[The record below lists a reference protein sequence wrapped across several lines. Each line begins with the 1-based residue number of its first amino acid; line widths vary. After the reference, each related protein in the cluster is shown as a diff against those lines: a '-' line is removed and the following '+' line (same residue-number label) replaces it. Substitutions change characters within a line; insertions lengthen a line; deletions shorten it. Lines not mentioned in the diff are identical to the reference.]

1 MWPAPVGSWC
11 GIARRDIRNLADFGH
26 AGRVLPTPKPFFAT
40 LHTLL
45 DAEGEI
51 TLGELLDAAGEQTY
65 GLLVLLLS
73 MPNLIPGL
81 NLGLAPVGGV
91 GLMALGA
98 QLAWGTPHPWIPKRI
113 QMQPIH
119 KGRIKDGLAKFEFQL
134 NRFRWRGAVQRP
146 LSHRW
151 MGALIGW
158 TGFLLALPVPL
169 PFGNQLPAAIL
180 CLLGAALLEERPTW
194 AWIGALAS
202 IGNTLYFA
210 FSFDL
215 ILRASTRAFHVLVK

>member
-1 MWPAPVGSWC
+1 MQ
-11 GIARRDIRNLADFGH
+11 
-26 AGRVLPTPKPFFAT
+26 PTLKPFFET
-40 LHTLL
+40 LHALL

-73 MPNLIPGL
+73 LPNLIPGL
-81 NLGLAPVGGV
+81 NVGLAPVGGI

-98 QLAWGTPHPWIPKRI
+98 QLAWGKAHPWVPRRV
-113 QMQPIH
+113 QAQPIH
-119 KGRIKDGLAKFEFQL
+119 KGRIKDALAKFETQL
-134 NRFRWRGAVQRP
+134 SRCRWHGSQRRP
-146 LSHRW
+146 LSPRS
-151 MGALIGW
+151 MGTLIAW

-180 CLLGAALLEERPTW
+180 CLLGAALLEDRPAW
-194 AWIGALAS
+194 AWIGAAAS
-202 IGNTLYFA
+202 FANSLYFA

-215 ILRASTRAFHVLVK
+215 IFRAFMKAFHLLAN

>member
-1 MWPAPVGSWC
+1 MKAEPVF
-11 GIARRDIRNLADFGH
+11 RH
-26 AGRVLPTPKPFFAT
+26 PGRVRPSPKPFFET
-40 LHTLL
+40 LHALL

-73 MPNLIPGL
+73 LPNLIPGL
-81 NLGLAPVGGV
+81 NVGLAPVGGI

-98 QLAWGTPHPWIPKRI
+98 QLAWGTPHPWVPVRI
-113 QMQPIH
+113 QAQPIH
-119 KGRIKDGLAKFEFQL
+119 KGRIKDALAKLEAQL
-134 NRFRWRGAVQRP
+134 SRLRWRGARPGP

-151 MGALIGW
+151 IGACIAW
-158 TGFLLALPVPL
+158 TGFLLAVPVPL

-194 AWIGALAS
+194 AWIGAAAS
-202 IGNTLYFA
+202 LCNTLYFA
-210 FSFDL
+210 SSFGL
-215 ILRASTRAFHVLVK
+215 IVRAIAKAFHALVK